1 MQLRVRQDRWILGL
15 HGLALLRGWP
25 FEEVADASARMRSM
39 HDLLHCEGDASIFD
53 ELEIDELDHGP
64 AYSEWA
70 ESYDEPNPLV
80 AMEERAMHPVLAGF
94 PAGTAVDMATGTGR
108 LAAKLV
114 ALGHDTVAVDT
125 SWAMLERA
133 TTNAPG
139 AHLVQGDLLDPPIR
153 PASVDLVTCG
163 LALSHL
169 EALEQTVASF
179 ARFLRPGGNV
189 VISDIHPLAAEAG
202 GQAFFRR
209 ADGSRGVTRNQV
221 HWASSYISAA
231 RSAGLTVERCIDV
244 PVDRALL
251 TEFGSIEA
259 MEAVLGLPFVSIWVM
274 SKPET

>member
-1 MQLRVRQDRWILGL
+1 MQFRVRQDRWILGL

-25 FEEVADASARMRSM
+25 FEDVGEASARMRSM
-39 HDLLHCEGDASIFD
+39 HDLLHGEGDASIF
-53 ELEIDELDHGP
+53 EVLEIEELNHGS
-64 AYSEWA
+64 AYREWA
-70 ESYDEPNPLV
+70 ETYDEPNPLV
-80 AMEERAMHPVLAGF
+80 TMEERAMQAVLAGF
-94 PAGTAVDMATGTGR
+94 SAGTAVDMASGTGR

-114 ALGHDTVAVDT
+114 ALGHETIAVDT

-133 TTNAPG
+133 RRNAAG
-139 AHLVQGDLLDPPIR
+139 VHLMQGDLLDPPIR
-153 PASVDLVTCG
+153 PASVDVVTCG

-169 EALEQTVASF
+169 LTLERAVAGF
-179 ARFLRPGGNV
+179 ARLLRPGGSV

-231 RSAGLTVERCIDV
+231 RSGGLTVERCIDV

-259 MEAVLGLPFVSIWVM
+259 MEAVLGLPFVSTWVM
-274 SKPET
+274 SKAET